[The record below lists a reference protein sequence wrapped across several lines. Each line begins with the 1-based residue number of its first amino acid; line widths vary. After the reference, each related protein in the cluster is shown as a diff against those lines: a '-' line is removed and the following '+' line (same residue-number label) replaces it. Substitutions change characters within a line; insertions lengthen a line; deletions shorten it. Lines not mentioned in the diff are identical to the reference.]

1 MSRVMCI
8 YHIYVCSNNYEVVKV
23 LLDGGADVYVLD
35 HLGRTPIHV
44 ATAWGYPR
52 VLALLL
58 SHSKQ
63 HLINHQVFI
72 FLALLDFRRRHLRV
86 CVYTFWA
93 FTPPISID

>member
-1 MSRVMCI
+1 M
-8 YHIYVCSNNYEVVKV
+8 CSNNYEVVKV

-72 FLALLDFRRRHLRV
+72 PSVARLPTSSFESV
-86 CVYTFWA
+86 CLCILGIYSTNQH
-93 FTPPISID
+93 